1 MSLDN
6 VYTAHMVIWYSNLSK
21 RGATFDQM
29 KSTSIPRKKEE
40 PWLQRSEKFLVGWMN
55 EFCINT
61 ILVEF

>member
-1 MSLDN
+1 
-6 VYTAHMVIWYSNLSK
+6 MVIWYSNLSK